1 MTRQSLNFLVPGIGP
16 AGLPLPLPLPFKALA
31 RPEVEHT
38 TTHPDAAEIEY
49 GSWLPSPDASALA
62 FDAQAAGLRHAVR

>member
-16 AGLPLPLPLPFKALA
+16 AALPLPDAAQA

-38 TTHPDAAEIEY
+38 TTRPDAAAIEY
-49 GSWLPSPDASALA
+49 ASWLPSPGAGAGALA